1 MAHVNTSA
9 PGAARR
15 TSPGSESSAPAASGG
30 SAIGSA
36 QPGRVLSREIVT
48 LAAVFVLGAIMTIL
62 DATIVNVALPTLGGD
77 FGAPISTIQW
87 VPTIYLLAFASVI
100 PATGWASERFGA
112 KRVWLAALVAFML
125 GSLLCG
131 LSNSVG
137 ELIGARALQGL
148 GGGMILPVGQVLLGQ
163 AAGPQRIGRVMSIVG
178 VPLLLGPVFGPV
190 IGGAIVGSAS
200 WRWIFFVN
208 LPVGLVALA
217 LAIWLLPSTP
227 GRGGARLDVRGL
239 VLLSGGIAAFCY
251 GLSGIGSRGT
261 VGARPLIAIA
271 VGLLLIA
278 AFCLHAVRASQPLI
292 DLRLFTRRGF
302 SAAAATSLLLGMAM
316 IGVALL
322 LPLYFELVR
331 GRSPLETGLLLIPQ
345 GLGAAVALP
354 VAGSLTDRIG
364 ARPVVTS
371 GIALALVGALGYTQ
385 IGVNTPYWYLAG
397 ALLLIGAGL
406 GATITPAM
414 AAAFQSVDRSAIP
427 AATSAISTIQRI
439 GGSLGIA
446 ALAVTLQRAMAAE
459 IPAFHGDIAQASA
472 LAAADPG
479 RTLPSLA
486 HAFGATFWVA
496 LALTVISLVPALLLR
511 VHRPTADGA

>member
-1 MAHVNTSA
+1 
-9 PGAARR
+9 
-15 TSPGSESSAPAASGG
+15 
-30 SAIGSA
+30 
-36 QPGRVLSREIVT
+36 
-48 LAAVFVLGAIMTIL
+48 
-62 DATIVNVALPTLGGD
+62 
-77 FGAPISTIQW
+77 
-87 VPTIYLLAFASVI
+87 
-100 PATGWASERFGA
+100 
-112 KRVWLAALVAFML
+112 
-125 GSLLCG
+125 
-131 LSNSVG
+131 
-137 ELIGARALQGL
+137 
-148 GGGMILPVGQVLLGQ
+148 
-163 AAGPQRIGRVMSIVG
+163 
-178 VPLLLGPVFGPV
+178 
-190 IGGAIVGSAS
+190 
-200 WRWIFFVN
+200 
-208 LPVGLVALA
+208 
-217 LAIWLLPSTP
+217 
-227 GRGGARLDVRGL
+227 

-472 LAAADPG
+472 LAADPG